1 MNDTNILLRSGYISV
16 CTPMQQDMASHESIA
31 TVLMNLQYYGFSL
44 SPETYRAVTHLS
56 DNALAVWWAHA
67 EKELKNVTGDDRNI
81 DDFVV
86 YKNFPAEVL
95 NKTEAEYWIP
105 QILMYWGFPNELF
118 TEPPKPREGMHSSE
132 RKSITLMLAGD
143 GTLQSILNSHLSAKA
158 AWKKAEFEDVIHL
171 SKSQYVDFSKIE
183 FKENLVKL
191 ATHFIK
197 EGVEIKVKTA
207 TDVLR
212 LGAGLS
218 DGDVSLRTK
227 VKFKSFDRKTRRFL
241 MNLLEKCGNLEEDV
255 ARRDGVWRKFLHN
268 LHPGDFKKSHPR
280 VLKVVDDLYNDR
292 LVTFNSQ
299 IEGMIKTKN
308 PEVLVLLSG
317 RPGEFMRRLVH
328 LVDVFG
334 TKAVNAFVNV
344 IPKLNLQQIVSL
356 RRFLETANSR
366 TFRVF
371 PPKGNWARLQISE
384 PRPILPV
391 YVKDLSEALGKELA
405 KRVPAVAV
413 LDEEIENVKLPNGS
427 DEGRYNRGTIFK
439 IPEGVTFIRTASYWR
454 HKTGNYNCWFDN
466 GWNFFDSEWKPVG
479 VCCWTDPK
487 FESGSSVMAAFSG
500 DPTNTKDVEGRAA
513 QVIDLYLDNLEKAG
527 VRYAVWNVLCY
538 SNIQFSEAEEVYAAL
553 QWGKD
558 ARKGKIF
565 EPSRAQLAFQLTGNY
580 KTKYVVLIDL
590 KTREMVYLDANF
602 KAAVNTARS
611 NGDKLKELLPAYMEY
626 LHALPSVRDLF
637 RESVDTEAKGVVLY
651 TSKDYKLDAEQP
663 AYIFQHEGDTDYK
676 PIDLNAVLSG

>member
-1 MNDTNILLRSGYISV
+1 
-16 CTPMQQDMASHESIA
+16 
-31 TVLMNLQYYGFSL
+31 MNLQYYGFSL
-44 SPETYRAVTHLS
+44 SLEAYRAMTCLP
-56 DNALAVWWAHA
+56 DNALAVWWAHT

-95 NKTEAEYWIP
+95 AKSESEYWIP

-118 TEPPKPREGMHSSE
+118 TEPPKPREGMDPSE

-158 AWKKAEFEDVIHL
+158 AWKKADFEDVIHL

-191 ATHFIK
+191 ATYFIK

-227 VKFKSFDRKTRRFL
+227 VKFKSFNRKTRRFL
-241 MNLLEKCGNLEEDV
+241 MNLLEKCGNLEDDV

-334 TKAVNAFVNV
+334 TKAVNKFVDV

-371 PPKGNWARLQISE
+371 PPKGNWAKLQIAE

-391 YVKDLSEALGKELA
+391 YVRDLSEALGKELA
-405 KRVPAVAV
+405 QRVPAVAV
-413 LDEEIENVKLPNGS
+413 LDEETENVKLPNGS
-427 DEGRYNRGTIFK
+427 DEGRYNRGTIFS
-439 IPEGVTFIRTASYWR
+439 IPDDVTFIRTASYWR
-454 HKTGNYNCWFDN
+454 HKIGGSNCWFDN
-466 GWNFFDSEWKPVG
+466 GWNFFDAEWNPVG
-479 VCCWTDPK
+479 VCCWNAPK
-487 FESGSSVMAAFSG
+487 FQVRAGEDLAVFSG
-500 DPTNTKDVEGRAA
+500 DPTNTKDAKGRAA
-513 QVIDLYLDNLEKAG
+513 QVIDLYLDKLENDN

-538 SNIQFSEAEEVYAAL
+538 SHIPFSEAEEVYAAL

-558 ARKGKIF
+558 AQKGKIF

-590 KTREMVYLDANF
+590 KTRKMVYLDANF
-602 KAAVNTARS
+602 KAAVHSAVN
-611 NGDKLKELLPAYMEY
+611 NGNKLKELLPPYMEY
-626 LHALPSVRDLF
+626 LYSLPSVRDLF
-637 RESVDTEAKGVVLY
+637 RESVDTGAKGVVLY
-651 TSKDYKLDAEQP
+651 TSKGYKLDTEQP
-663 AYIFQHEGDTDYK
+663 AYIFQHEGDADYK
-676 PIDLNAVLSG
+676 PIDLNTVLSG

>member
-1 MNDTNILLRSGYISV
+1 MN
-16 CTPMQQDMASHESIA
+16 P
-31 TVLMNLQYYGFSL
+31 
-44 SPETYRAVTHLS
+44 
-56 DNALAVWWAHA
+56 
-67 EKELKNVTGDDRNI
+67 
-81 DDFVV
+81 
-86 YKNFPAEVL
+86 
-95 NKTEAEYWIP
+95 
-105 QILMYWGFPNELF
+105 
-118 TEPPKPREGMHSSE
+118 SE

-143 GTLQSILNSHLSAKA
+143 GTLQNILNSHLSAKA
-158 AWKKAEFEDVIHL
+158 AWKKAEFEDVVHL
-171 SKSQYVDFSKIE
+171 SKSQYVDFSKID

-241 MNLLEKCGNLEEDV
+241 MNLLEKCSNLEEDV
-255 ARRDGVWRKFLHN
+255 ARREGVWRKFLHN

-299 IEGMIKTKN
+299 IESMIKTKN
-308 PEVLVLLSG
+308 PEVLILLSG

-334 TKAVNAFVNV
+334 TKAVNAFVDV

-371 PPKGNWARLQISE
+371 PPKGNWAKLQIAES
-384 PRPILPV
+384 RPILPV
-391 YVKDLSEALGKELA
+391 YVKDLSEALGKELQ

-413 LDEEIENVKLPNGS
+413 LDEKTENVKLPNGS
-427 DEGRYNRGTIFK
+427 DEGQYNRGTIFK
-439 IPEGVTFIRTASYWR
+439 IPKGITFIRTASYWR
-454 HKTGNYNCWFDN
+454 HKTGSYNCWFDN
-466 GWNFFDSEWKPVG
+466 SWNFFNSEWNPVG

-487 FESGSSVMAAFSG
+487 WESGSNVMAAFSG
-500 DPTNTKDVEGRAA
+500 DPTNTKDSEGRAA
-513 QVIDLYLDNLEKAG
+513 QIIDLYLDKLEKAG
-527 VRYAVWNVLCY
+527 VRYAIWNVLCY
-538 SNIQFSEAEEVYAAL
+538 SSIPFSEAEEVYAAL

-558 ARKGKIF
+558 AQKGKLF

-602 KAAVNTARS
+602 KAAVHTAKS
-611 NGDKLKELLPAYMEY
+611 NGKKLKELLPPYMEY
-626 LHALPSVRDLF
+626 LYSLPSVRDLF

-651 TSKDYKLDAEQP
+651 TSKGYKLDAEQS
-663 AYIFQHEGDTDYK
+663 AYIFQHEGDADYK
-676 PIDLNAVLSG
+676 PIDLNTVLSG